1 MWNDIYVLT
10 FVEDNVGR
18 VGAESD
24 AKGGI
29 QASTSFMDS
38 FSHL

>member
-1 MWNDIYVLT
+1 MWNDIYVLIV
-10 FVEDNVGR
+10 VEADVGK

-29 QASTSFMDS
+29 EVST
-38 FSHL
+38 

>member
-1 MWNDIYVLT
+1 MWNDLYALT
-10 FVEDNVGR
+10 IVEADVGK

-29 QASTSFMDS
+29 QVST
-38 FSHL
+38 